1 MQTSVTG
8 LAQVERPE
16 RGARVKKKPESDGEE
31 LEQLGPYQLHE
42 QVPQDELSRGEL
54 YRATHETSGVTALV
68 LKPPEEDG
76 AVPTRDWRVRCVSSD
91 SPGYVAL
98 EVEDSRWVTASG
110 RHSVE
115 ALMCL
120 FEEVREGVRR
130 MSDAFPA
137 ADEPRP
143 WRRLG
148 LVLAGAAAVGALVFA
163 LLHWA
168 PRSQPTDGPDLLAE
182 ATPVPTSHEEPM
194 DTALSEPFLSALEDP
209 TSQEGQPMLARPLP
223 REPFKGQKRPPCTR
237 YAEIELVGACWM
249 PHEMKA
255 PCPNVLFEHQGKCY
269 APVFRAQAPPQSIE
283 Q

>member
-1 MQTSVTG
+1 MDEEKKSEASREDVE
-8 LAQVERPE
+8 QV
-16 RGARVKKKPESDGEE
+16 
-31 LEQLGPYQLHE
+31 GPYQLHE
-42 QVPQDELSRGEL
+42 QVPQDEHSRGEL

-98 EVEDSRWVTASG
+98 E
-110 RHSVE
+110 
-115 ALMCL
+115 
-120 FEEVREGVRR
+120 
-130 MSDAFPA
+130 
-137 ADEPRP
+137 
-143 WRRLG
+143 
-148 LVLAGAAAVGALVFA
+148 
-163 LLHWA
+163 
-168 PRSQPTDGPDLLAE
+168 
-182 ATPVPTSHEEPM
+182 
-194 DTALSEPFLSALEDP
+194 DP
-209 TSQEGQPMLARPLP
+209 TSQEGQPMIARPLP

-237 YAEIELVGACWM
+237 YAEVELVGACWM